1 MKNVFDRLTNR
12 ISMSEK
18 RISDLKDMSMDKS
31 QTKMQREKN
40 KTQNK
45 QNTTKGEGQKAEEIF
60 QVIMA
65 ESFPKLMTDTK
76 PQIIEP
82 QISTD

>member
-1 MKNVFDRLTNR
+1 MR
-12 ISMSEK
+12 
-18 RISDLKDMSMDKS
+18 
-31 QTKMQREKN
+31 KN

-45 QNTTKGEGQKAEEIF
+45 QNTTKGEGEKAEEIF